1 MKDDYEKLLT
11 PSETAA
17 FFRVDPKTLVRWVNA
32 GKLTAIRTPGGTR
45 RFREKEVLAL
55 IDASREGSDR
65 TGGMRMT
72 QIHLTAAHFVA
83 ASKNDPCRTAV
94 ALAVGEAVPGV
105 LVTDHGDALSYRLTE
120 AESGGDGAAAQE
132 CAGTAGHVPGRPG
145 NRRPGHVRAARP
157 RRHGSAGD
165 GMRRRYGRH
174 GAHRVP
180 APGSLHALADEAKTR
195 AQQPTTLIKVVPPG
209 DTVTFDVP
217 GSWAGPLP
225 QRQPGARRPPARGA
239 GPDLEDLRRVR
250 DSLAAMGQTQAS
262 LPENMLPVPSFIYP
276 PTGRDPGPRE
286 YARLMRR
293 VSALT
298 GTTSS
303 YRRPGR
309 LAGAAI
315 TATPNGGNQS

>member
-1 MKDDYEKLLT
+1 
-11 PSETAA
+11 
-17 FFRVDPKTLVRWVNA
+17 
-32 GKLTAIRTPGGTR
+32 
-45 RFREKEVLAL
+45 
-55 IDASREGSDR
+55 
-65 TGGMRMT
+65 
-72 QIHLTAAHFVA
+72 
-83 ASKNDPCRTAV
+83 
-94 ALAVGEAVPGV
+94 
-105 LVTDHGDALSYRLTE
+105 
-120 AESGGDGAAAQE
+120 
-132 CAGTAGHVPGRPG
+132 
-145 NRRPGHVRAARP
+145 
-157 RRHGSAGD
+157 
-165 GMRRRYGRH
+165 MRRRYGRH

-225 QRQPGARRPPARGA
+225 QAQPGARRPPARGA

-276 PTGRDPGPRE
+276 PIGRDPGPRE

-293 VSALT
+293 VSKLT

-303 YRRPGR
+303 FDDP
-309 LAGAAI
+309 AAWPAQQL
-315 TATPNGGNQS
+315 TSTTNGGTTP